1 MADEPRV
8 ELADAIN
15 ATEPTKLNQDQVDP
29 NNSDLEPG
37 EIRDDVLPPSRAP
50 SPKPISRHATQFD
63 AFPVDAV

>member
-8 ELADAIN
+8 VPVDASSS
-15 ATEPTKLNQDQVDP
+15 TEPAKLNQDQVDP
-29 NNSDLEPG
+29 NDLELEPG
-37 EIRDDVLPPSRAP
+37 EIRDDGVPPSRTP